1 MLTQRVY
8 GLMLA
13 SESQAQFWRLMKNA
27 FSNGIQIELELFGA
41 IEDQKKIV
49 WYLKLFEHL
58 NLIAVSPLLL
68 EGFFVANLS
77 ATVIILSISNKN
89 RSI

>member
-1 MLTQRVY
+1 MLIIQRVY

-41 IEDQKKIV
+41 IEDQKR
-49 WYLKLFEHL
+49 
-58 NLIAVSPLLL
+58 
-68 EGFFVANLS
+68 LS
-77 ATVIILSISNKN
+77 GI
-89 RSI
+89 